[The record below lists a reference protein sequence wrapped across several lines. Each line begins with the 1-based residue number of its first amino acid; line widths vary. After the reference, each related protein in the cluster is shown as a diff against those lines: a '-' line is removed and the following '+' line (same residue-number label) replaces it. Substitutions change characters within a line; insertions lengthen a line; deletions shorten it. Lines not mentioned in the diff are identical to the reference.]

1 MQIRIAVI
9 SSAEF
14 FERIQSVSDQ
24 VPNIELESY
33 IYQKPQEAS
42 ELIKQIKPC
51 DVVFLSGTLPY
62 LFSKKHHEQLP
73 IPVVYMAQDEMT
85 VASSLLAAL
94 YHKKITLDRISI
106 DLFDSSIV
114 SNVLDAVDIDTSPIH
129 IINYD
134 AIIQKEPYDF
144 EQLVSF
150 HLSLWKQGEIDLAI
164 TSVHLVYDQLVQKGV
179 PTLRMADPKT
189 ALIRGLQD
197 AKAKAEYVKS
207 QASQVAVGYLSFSTV
222 LDEDQM
228 KKVQAFAHEMYATV
242 QQLNDHQFILY
253 STRGDIE
260 TLKPSVL
267 DDLLSKSQKIAA
279 GFGYGT
285 TMKDADKNALIALS
299 FAEKNPDDICCYIL
313 TEVKDLLG
321 PFPQTHNQQK
331 LVNDHPDLYLIAQKA
346 KLSPA
351 NLSKIIDFAKDNQM
365 NHFTSADLADYLQ
378 VTRRSAERIIKKL
391 SDHGY
396 IHIVGEE
403 MTYQQG
409 RPRSLYQLNIPIYF

>member
-1 MQIRIAVI
+1 MQTRIAVI

-14 FERIQSVSDQ
+14 FDRIQSVSHH
-24 VPNIELESY
+24 VPNIELEGY
-33 IYQKPQEAS
+33 IYQQPQEAT

-62 LFSKKHHEQLP
+62 LFSKKHHEKLP
-73 IPVVYMAQDEMT
+73 IPVLYMAQDEMT
-85 VASSLLAAL
+85 VASTLLAAL
-94 YHKKITLDRISI
+94 YHKKITLERISI
-106 DLFDSSIV
+106 DLYDSSIV
-114 SNVLDAVDIDTSPIH
+114 SNVLDAVDIETRPIH

-134 AIIQKEPYDF
+134 TILQKEPYNF

-150 HLSLWKQGEIDLAI
+150 HQTLWEQGAIDLAI
-164 TSVHLVYDQLVQKGV
+164 TSVHLVYDLLVAKGI
-179 PTLRMADPKT
+179 PAIRMADPKT
-189 ALIRGLQD
+189 SLIRNLQD
-197 AKAKAEYVKS
+197 AKSKAEFVKS

-222 LDEDQM
+222 LNEDQM

-242 QQLNDHQFILY
+242 QQTNDHQFVLY

-267 DDLLSKSQKIAA
+267 DELLSKSQKIAA

-299 FAEKNPDDICCYIL
+299 FAEKNPEDICCYIL
-313 TEVKDLLG
+313 TEDKDLLG
-321 PFPQTHNQQK
+321 PYPQTHNQQK

-351 NLSKIIDFAKDNQM
+351 NLSKIIEFAKDSQM

-391 SDHGY
+391 IDHGY
-396 IHIVGEE
+396 ILIVGEE

-409 RPRSLYQLNIPIYF
+409 RPRALYQLNIPIYY